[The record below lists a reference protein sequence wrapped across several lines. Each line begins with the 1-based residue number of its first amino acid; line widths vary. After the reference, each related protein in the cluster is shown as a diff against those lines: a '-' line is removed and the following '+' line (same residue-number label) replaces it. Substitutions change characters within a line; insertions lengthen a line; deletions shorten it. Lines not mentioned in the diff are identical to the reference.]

1 MGDHSKGALMREAG
15 TPFDLDVSHI
25 RSVTDILVERA
36 RIAPEHVAFEV
47 ADDEG
52 WRLVTTRAF
61 ADEVRAVAKGLLLAG
76 VRAGDTVAVMAPTS
90 YAWAVVDFA
99 VLAAGAVVVP
109 LYPSSAPGQV
119 AAILD
124 DAGVRFAL
132 GGGAQAMD
140 LLHEG
145 FARADVDAKRVWEL
159 GAGLD
164 ELASMAEDV
173 EDELYERRRDARRP
187 DDLATIV
194 YTSGTTS
201 SPKGVLI
208 RHRDLIGK
216 VAAVAAAHGDVVHDG
231 GNTVI
236 FLPLSHVLA
245 RGLQLAC
252 LAHGMRIA
260 HIADP
265 KRAVVAL
272 AELQPTFLVV
282 VPRVLEKV
290 LAQVGLKA
298 REKRMG
304 GIWGAA
310 RRTAEA
316 WGRHLEDVQEGR
328 RRAPRPWLAAKRAL
342 FDKLFYARVRALL
355 GGRLDFLLSGAAP
368 LAASVNHTFRGM
380 GIPVIEGYGLTETT
394 APLTSTRSGELVAGS
409 VGTPLPGVTVRIA
422 DDGEVLAK
430 GVGVVDGYQSESA
443 TAEAFVDGWFRTGDL
458 GRLDDDGR
466 LWLEGRTTELIV
478 TSGGKSV
485 LPTEWAQL
493 LERRQRVAHAVVVGD
508 GKPYLT
514 ALLVLDPEATVAWAE
529 REGVTDLP
537 SLDVTD
543 GEVRRIDHPG
553 LEAALQPHVEAAN
566 AEVSQPERVQKVA
579 VVVADLRESGPF
591 VTPTMKL
598 RRDDLLQAAAAEVD
612 RLYAG

>member
-1 MGDHSKGALMREAG
+1 MREAA

-25 RSVTDILVERA
+25 RSVTDLLIERA
-36 RIAPEHVAFEV
+36 RLAPEHVAFEV
-47 ADDEG
+47 ADEEG
-52 WRLVTTRAF
+52 WRVVTTRAF

-90 YAWAVVDFA
+90 YVWAVADFA
-99 VLAAGAVVVP
+99 VLAAGGVVVP

-124 DAGVRFAL
+124 DARVRFAL
-132 GGGAQAMD
+132 GGTPD
-140 LLHEG
+140 
-145 FARADVDAKRVWEL
+145 DVAVLEAAFGKSGQEPAWIR
-159 GAGLD
+159 GLD
-164 ELASMAEDV
+164 EGLAHLASLAEDV

-187 DDLATIV
+187 DDVATIV

-201 SPKGVLI
+201 APKGVLI

-216 VAAVAAAHGDVVHDG
+216 VAAVAAAHGDVVNDR

-265 KRAVVAL
+265 KQAVATL
-272 AELQPTFLVV
+272 AELRPTFLVV

-304 GIWGAA
+304 AIWAAA
-310 RRTAEA
+310 RRTAEE

-328 RRAPRPWLAAKRAL
+328 RRSPRPWLATKRAL

-368 LAASVNHTFRGM
+368 LDASVNHAFRGM
-380 GIPVIEGYGLTETT
+380 GILVIEGYGLTETT
-394 APLTSTRSGELVAGS
+394 APLTSTRSDELVAGS

-430 GVGVVDGYQSESA
+430 GVGVVDGYQSQAA
-443 TAEAFVDGWFRTGDL
+443 TAEGFVDGWFRTGDL

-466 LWLEGRTTELIV
+466 LWLEGRTTELFV

-485 LPTEWAQL
+485 LPTQWQQR
-493 LERRQRVAHAVVVGD
+493 LEGRQRVAHAVVVGD

-514 ALLVLDPEATVAWAE
+514 ALVVLDPEATVAWAE
-529 REGVTDLP
+529 REGVELP
-537 SLDVTD
+537 SLDVAD
-543 GEVRRIDHPG
+543 GEVRRIEHPA
-553 LEAALQPHVEAAN
+553 LDEAIQPHVEAAN
-566 AEVSQPERVQKVA
+566 AEVSHPERVQKVA
-579 VVVADLRESGPF
+579 FVVADLRESGPF

-598 RRDDLLQAAAAEVD
+598 RRDALLEAAAAEVE
-612 RLYAG
+612 RLYAD